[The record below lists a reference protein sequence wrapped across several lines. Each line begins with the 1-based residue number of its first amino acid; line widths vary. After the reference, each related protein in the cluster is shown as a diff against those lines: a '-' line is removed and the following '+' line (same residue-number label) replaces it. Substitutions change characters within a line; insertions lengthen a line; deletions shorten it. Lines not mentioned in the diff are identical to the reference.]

1 MSEQPQL
8 LLCEVS
14 FQGTDS
20 SFRLPL
26 RGLWMGLGCPWPTA
40 HFSWFPN
47 EVGIKVNVFGRRG
60 LWWGSCSET
69 GQWLLLGRGPL
80 AKWLRG
86 LSSLSVLL
94 WRGERS
100 IWEAQMLQ
108 SLHSFICWDKTR
120 VGRLLLKKTLARNSD
135 PPPCPTFKTRKQDLQ
150 EQTV

>member
-1 MSEQPQL
+1 
-8 LLCEVS
+8 
-14 FQGTDS
+14 
-20 SFRLPL
+20 
-26 RGLWMGLGCPWPTA
+26 MGLGCPWPTA
-40 HFSWFPN
+40 LFSWFPN
-47 EVGIKVNVFGRRG
+47 EVGIKVNVFGKRG

-94 WRGERS
+94 WRGEGS

-120 VGRLLLKKTLARNSD
+120 VGRLLLKKTLARNPD
-135 PPPCPTFKTRKQDLQ
+135 PPPCPTFKTRKQDLR